1 MTLPPPPVARA
12 VPLRR
17 ERFGIVWEDPYA
29 WLRDPAYPEVRDPE
43 ILAHLEAENAHY
55 RAFMERRRPTVDRLF
70 AELRGRIEEE
80 DRSVPVRER
89 GFEYQWRFEPGAQY
103 RSWWRRP
110 LAGGDFTCF
119 LDENRLA
126 EGRTYFRLR
135 ALAVSPDGWRLALAT
150 DEDGSER
157 HVLKVRDLRTG
168 EILPERIRECSG
180 DIAWSEDGASLFY
193 VELDSR
199 LRPFRVR
206 RHRLGEQPD
215 EDPVLYEERDPA
227 FFVSLAK
234 TRDRR
239 YLLIGSGTHVTRE
252 YRLVDALP
260 PHEVRLV
267 AARREGHDYRVDHAH
282 GRLWILTN
290 DRHRNFRL
298 VTAPAQ
304 MPDETHWEEVIAGS
318 EERYL
323 LAVDCFE
330 STLVL
335 SERRQGLDTI
345 CLRSYRGEEHCIV
358 FPEEIYT
365 VGLGDNRE
373 FATDVLRLRYSSLV
387 TPWSVLDY
395 HLAERRLETRKVQKI
410 PSGYDPSLYVGERRW
425 AVSHDGTR
433 VPISILRRRDVA
445 LDGTAPL
452 YLYGYGAY
460 GHGLEPAFG
469 TARLSL
475 VERGVIYALAHVRG
489 GDELGYGW
497 YEDGKLE
504 KKPNSFRDFIA
515 CAEALVAAGYGAP
528 GRIGIHGGSAG
539 GMLIGVVLNERP
551 DLWGCAVLEVP
562 FVDVVNTMLDD
573 TLPLTPIEWPEWGDP
588 LRDPE
593 ALRRLLSYSPYDNI
607 RPQPYPPM
615 LVTAGLSD
623 PRVTYWEPA
632 KYVARLRATKTD
644 HHPLLLRVE
653 MGAGHFG
660 RSGRYEHLRELAEIW
675 AFLLE
680 MLGVIPPPQ
689 GGEDGGRTVNE

>member
-1 MTLPPPPVARA
+1 M
-12 VPLRR
+12 
-17 ERFGIVWEDPYA
+17 
-29 WLRDPAYPEVRDPE
+29 
-43 ILAHLEAENAHY
+43 
-55 RAFMERRRPTVDRLF
+55 
-70 AELRGRIEEE
+70 
-80 DRSVPVRER
+80 
-89 GFEYQWRFEPGAQY
+89 
-103 RSWWRRP
+103 
-110 LAGGDFTCF
+110 
-119 LDENRLA
+119 
-126 EGRTYFRLR
+126 
-135 ALAVSPDGWRLALAT
+135 
-150 DEDGSER
+150 
-157 HVLKVRDLRTG
+157 
-168 EILPERIRECSG
+168 
-180 DIAWSEDGASLFY
+180 
-193 VELDSR
+193 
-199 LRPFRVR
+199 
-206 RHRLGEQPD
+206 
-215 EDPVLYEERDPA
+215 
-227 FFVSLAK
+227 
-234 TRDRR
+234 
-239 YLLIGSGTHVTRE
+239 TRE
-252 YRLVDALP
+252 YRLVEPCP

-267 AARREGHDYRVDHAH
+267 AERREGHDYRVDHAH

-298 VTAPAQ
+298 VTAPAEN
-304 MPDETHWEEVIAGS
+304 PDETHWEEVIAGS

-330 STLVL
+330 TTLVL
-335 SERRQGLDTI
+335 SERRRGLDTI
-345 CLRSYRGEEHCIV
+345 CLRSYRGEEHCVV
-358 FPEEIYT
+358 FPEALYT

-395 HLAERRLETRKVQKI
+395 HLAERRLETRKVQEI
-410 PSGYDPSLYVGERRW
+410 PSGYDPSLYLGERRW

-433 VPISILRRRDVA
+433 VPISILRRRDLA

-475 VERGVIYALAHVRG
+475 VERGVVYAIAHVRG

-497 YEDGKLE
+497 YEDGRRE

-515 CAEALVAAGYGAP
+515 CAEALVEAGYSAP

-562 FVDVVNTMLDD
+562 FVDVVNTMLDE

-588 LRDPE
+588 VRDPE

-644 HHPLLLRVE
+644 DHPLLLRVE

-675 AFLLE
+675 VFLLE
-680 MLGVIPPPQ
+680 ALGVIPPP
-689 GGEDGGRTVNE
+689 GHRDRNVNE